1 VISAALVAG
10 RWHTSRLLLGLGHIG
25 EAKVCHALML
35 GLDLLKGLAGAGKA
49 AVRSRGLD
57 SAAFSTVV
65 QGSPG
70 RTGRHGELCGR
81 NWRGSRIGCN
91 EQTTGTSGAF
101 QGTFRASRDPRD
113 PLFPTGATHRS
124 SQSQLQNSKIPEDEA
139 VIDLKD
145 QGLADFTDP
154 VGFRY
159 SSILCPV
166 LETCCYH
173 RKNGWYITEPYL
185 LG

>member
-1 VISAALVAG
+1 MISAALAAG

-49 AVRSRGLD
+49 AVRSRGLN

-81 NWRGSRIGCN
+81 NWTGSRIGCN

-101 QGTFRASRDPRD
+101 QGTFRPREI
-113 PLFPTGATHRS
+113 AETHFFRQAQLTVRANHSYRIVRS
-124 SQSQLQNSKIPEDEA
+124 QKTRL
-139 VIDLKD
+139 
-145 QGLADFTDP
+145 
-154 VGFRY
+154 
-159 SSILCPV
+159 
-166 LETCCYH
+166 
-173 RKNGWYITEPYL
+173 
-185 LG
+185 

>member
-1 VISAALVAG
+1 MISAALVAG

-70 RTGRHGELCGR
+70 RTGRHGEFCGR
-81 NWRGSRIGCN
+81 NWREVESAATNRRQERRELSR
-91 EQTTGTSGAF
+91 E
-101 QGTFRASRDPRD
+101 
-113 PLFPTGATHRS
+113 LF
-124 SQSQLQNSKIPEDEA
+124 
-139 VIDLKD
+139 
-145 QGLADFTDP
+145 GLARSQRPTFSD
-154 VGFRY
+154 R
-159 SSILCPV
+159 
-166 LETCCYH
+166 
-173 RKNGWYITEPYL
+173 RN
-185 LG
+185 